1 MGGADNDAAAQ
12 ANFAA
17 FRESLLKLGWTEGRN
32 IRIDHR
38 FGASDTTRFQ
48 AYAVELVG
56 LAPDVILVGTSTVLR
71 ALLQRTQTIPIVFFN
86 VSDPVGSGFVT
97 SLARP
102 GGNVTGFANNEFSMS
117 GKWLELLKDVAPK
130 VNRVMVVLD
139 PENPTWRGFFR
150 TLETVAPA
158 LGMQVVATPVVDA
171 AGIEHAIG
179 DFGREPNGGLVVLPG
194 PATTSTS
201 RVALIV
207 GLAASHHLPA
217 IYSGDGDS
225 VRAGGLISYGAD
237 FLDRVRKAAG
247 YVDRILKGEKPG
259 DLPIQQP
266 TRFELVIN
274 LKTAKALGL
283 TVPPNLLATADE
295 VIE

>member
-1 MGGADNDAAAQ
+1 MKRRDFITLLGSAAAWPLWAHAQQGERIRRVGVLMGGDNDSAGQ
-12 ANFAA
+12 ADFAA

-56 LAPDVILVGTSTVLR
+56 LAPDVILGGTSPVLR
-71 ALLQRTQTIPIVFFN
+71 ALLQRPQTIPIVFFN
-86 VSDPVGSGFVT
+86 VSDPVVNGFVT

-130 VNRVMVVLD
+130 VSRVMVVLD

-179 DFGREPNGGLVVLPG
+179 DFGCEPNGGLVVLPG

-201 RVALIV
+201 SQALIV
-207 GLAASHHLPA
+207 GLAASHHLRA
-217 IYSGDGDS
+217 IYSDS
-225 VRAGGLISYGAD
+225 D
-237 FLDRVRKAAG
+237 
-247 YVDRILKGEKPG
+247 
-259 DLPIQQP
+259 
-266 TRFELVIN
+266 
-274 LKTAKALGL
+274 
-283 TVPPNLLATADE
+283 TV
-295 VIE
+295 